1 MRHFY
6 ILLLTLFVSSL
17 GFGQTTIA
25 LQDFESTPATP
36 ELTYSASS
44 SVTLTNNTVGNTP
57 ADPKHVSGVRGLEK
71 SNGTVNITFT
81 TVDVSSYTDI
91 NLSFRL
97 ASFSGTSGNGA
108 DGADEVEVYIS
119 TDGGSNYSKEIEIE
133 GNNNARWSFSSG
145 TGIVN
150 ETYDG
155 NNSAGIYT
163 PVGGGNRTTDGYS
176 IINLNGLP
184 NSSQLSVR
192 IRLSNNSSNEDWV
205 IDDVLL
211 KGTLGSSGPTPTI
224 TLSETALSG
233 FNYVESNGP
242 STAQSFD
249 VSGTDLDNTDVIITA
264 PTDFE
269 VSDAENG
276 TYGSSITLSAFDGT
290 TDELWVRLADGKTI
304 GNYSGDITTSGG
316 GDTTPPTLSLS
327 GEVTAAPPTNDACS
341 NAIALTVNNSCSSS
355 SYSNA
360 SGTNSGTLPD
370 PGCSIYSGADVWFSI
385 EVPTSGNLDIETTAD
400 GITDGAMALYSGT
413 CGALTLIECDDD
425 DGAGFMP
432 LISATGLV
440 PESTV
445 YVLFWAYDG
454 AEEGSFNICAVDP
467 QNPPSITNV
476 SNDPS
481 APTSTDDVLISAT
494 ITDSDGI
501 GDVTLNWGINSG
513 NLTNSLT
520 MSDTGGGEYAVFI
533 PAQVD
538 GTTVYYEISATDS
551 GASPLTST
559 TNEISYAVSDPIPAP
574 SLIITEIIDPNDNA
588 NARFIEIYNNGLT
601 EIDFSTTPIYISR
614 FVNGALTATSGN
626 TEELN
631 SGTLAAGEYLVIAA
645 SGVNFTSAYGFSPD
659 EINGGFAVN
668 GDDPFGMYAGTYP
681 NGTLFD
687 VYGEIGVDGT
697 GEDWEYENSRAIR
710 NSITDSPST
719 TWQSSK
725 WTITSAN
732 VSDAT
737 PRAGE
742 TTTYIF
748 NGNWSPETPIGNA
761 TLNDFIVVASGNVV
775 IDTDITCSSF
785 TVNAS
790 AGVTIDSGV
799 TVTVNDVTDGF
810 TLESTSSSFASLILD
825 GSISG
830 TVNYKRYANSYTNNS
845 TFDDNDLIAPPLA
858 VTQFSDFATAN
869 SGSLL
874 ASGSLRAFAPFDK
887 GTGTYVNYNN
897 TDMTPLNPGTGYRV
911 ATIPTSDQILTF
923 TGTPV
928 SSDLTGA
935 SGINI
940 EDNGPQ
946 FADWNLI
953 GNPYPSYL
961 DLEAFLT
968 HEVSTATSGERNI
981 DLLEGLSGVYGYDGN
996 SNDGWTVITLANDAG
1011 ELLAPGQG
1019 FFVAADG
1026 NDVGTHNIEF
1036 TTDMR
1041 RTGTADDFITFNN
1054 SNSLTY
1060 LELKAYTANNAYH
1073 TEFYF
1078 NPNASL
1084 GLDPGY
1090 DAMVFGGNAP
1100 STFALYS
1107 HLVQDNTGSPFALQA
1122 LGSNDVSNVTIPL
1135 GINANAG
1142 EQLTFTIHE
1151 MQIPDTVNVY
1161 LEDTVENTITLLNTS
1176 DYIVTPSSQLT
1187 GTGRFYITFTNT
1199 TLSTLEETL
1208 DIVDIYANNT
1218 NRTVVVSGELDANT
1232 SATLF
1237 DLQGRV
1243 VETATL
1249 DASKLTNTINV
1260 NHLRT
1265 GVYIVQLTNASGNKT
1280 AKIILK

>member
-1 MRHFY
+1 MKHFY
-6 ILLLTLFVSSL
+6 ILLLALFVSGSTFSQINENFDSGL
-17 GFGQTTIA
+17 SNSYSTGNAILASGTWTIKDVI
-25 LQDFESTPATP
+25 QE
-36 ELTYSASS
+36 SS
-44 SVTLTNNTVGNTP
+44 SNSRSGFAARINDDKTGAHITTP
-57 ADPKHVSGVRGLEK
+57 
-71 SNGTVNITFT
+71 
-81 TVDVSSYTDI
+81 
-91 NLSFRL
+91 
-97 ASFSGTSGNGA
+97 
-108 DGADEVEVYIS
+108 
-119 TDGGSNYSKEIEIE
+119 
-133 GNNNARWSFSSG
+133 
-145 TGIVN
+145 
-150 ETYDG
+150 
-155 NNSAGIYT
+155 
-163 PVGGGNRTTDGYS
+163 
-176 IINLNGLP
+176 NLNGAGTITFWYREL
-184 NSSQLSVR
+184 NSGGGTFNLQIATNGGSYTTIDSQVYSGQTYSEYSFDINSASANLTVR
-192 IRLSNNSSNEDWV
+192 ILSDDNSGHLI
-205 IDDVLL
+205 IDDLQI
-211 KGTLGSSGPTPTI
+211 TSYSSGPTPTI
-224 TLSETALSG
+224 ILSETTLSG

-290 TDELWVRLADGKTI
+290 TDELWVRLADGKAI

-327 GEVTAAPPTNDACS
+327 GEVTAAPPTNDNCS

-360 SGTNSGTLPD
+360 NGTNSGTLPD

-432 LISATGLV
+432 LISVTGLV

-467 QNPPSITNV
+467 IVPPTITL
-476 SNDPS
+476 SETSLTGFTYEEGSGPS
-481 APTSTDDVLISAT
+481 DELTFTAEGSSLTTDITITAPTNFEISTT
-494 ITDSDGI
+494 
-501 GDVTLNWGINSG
+501 SG
-513 NLTNSLT
+513 SGFASSLMLTPT
-520 MSDTGGGEYAVFI
+520 
-533 PAQVD
+533 D
-538 GTTVYYEISATDS
+538 GTV
-551 GASPLTST
+551 ST
-559 TNEISYAVSDPIPAP
+559 TTIYVRLASTLD
-574 SLIITEIIDPNDNA
+574 ID
-588 NARFIEIYNNGLT
+588 
-601 EIDFSTTPIYISR
+601 
-614 FVNGALTATSGN
+614 
-626 TEELN
+626 
-631 SGTLAAGEYLVIAA
+631 
-645 SGVNFTSAYGFSPD
+645 
-659 EINGGFAVN
+659 
-668 GDDPFGMYAGTYP
+668 TY
-681 NGTLFD
+681 NGTLSATSTGATQQDINLSGEVTAVSCASSTTTFPFNGVSGSTNLDHDNSGSNPSGSNGESCGNNYRIYYDSQPSTDGSGNYLRSNTIDGLIESADWGGTGKFETFSID
-687 VYGEIGVDGT
+687 VSGETSVDIETFGNTTNSGFNTNSEQFQWWYKLDGGAETNLGSAFGDGT
-697 GEDWEYENSRAIR
+697 PYTGSLAIAPTTINVTGVNSLKVGFTFNMNGGSDGFEDVDLTVTKTPTTYTYNGTW
-710 NSITDSPST
+710 SPS
-719 TWQSSK
+719 
-725 WTITSAN
+725 
-732 VSDAT
+732 
-737 PRAGE
+737 
-742 TTTYIF
+742 
-748 NGNWSPETPIGNA
+748 TPIGNS
-761 TLNDFIVVASGNVV
+761 TVNDFIVIASGNIS
-775 IDTDITCSSF
+775 IDADITCSSF
-785 TVNAS
+785 TVNAG

-887 GTGTYVNYNN
+887 GTGTYINYNN

-953 GNPYPSYL
+953 GNPYPSYI

-1026 NDVGTHNIEF
+1026 TDVAAHNIEF
-1036 TTDMR
+1036 TKDMR
-1041 RTGTADDFITFNN
+1041 RTGTADDFIAFND

-1060 LELKAYTANNAYH
+1060 LELKAYTVNNAYH

-1090 DAMVFGGNAP
+1090 DAVVFGGNAP

-1107 HLVQDNTGSPFALQA
+1107 HLVQDNAGSPFALQA

-1176 DYIVTPSSQLT
+1176 DYIMTPSSQLT

-1265 GVYIVQLTNASGNKT
+1265 GVYIVQLTNASGSKT
-1280 AKIILK
+1280 SKIILK